1 MVDSA
6 RRLISRTKTL
16 RSATARMQSSLRR
29 ISHVYDNIN
38 AYLFAV
44 AFGLAVLDGTVF
56 AATRLPPLAAKAID
70 TSSETS
76 PSAAG
81 VVSNASDPIAQQ
93 ACGMPLSCA
102 VDW

>member
-1 MVDSA
+1 MVDPG

-16 RSATARMQSSLRR
+16 GWATARMQSSLRR
-29 ISHVYDNIN
+29 ISRVYDDLN
-38 AYLFAV
+38 AYLFAA

-56 AATRLPPLAAKAID
+56 AATRLPPLAAKILD

-81 VVSNASDPIAQQ
+81 VVSNASDPIAQE

-102 VDW
+102 ADW